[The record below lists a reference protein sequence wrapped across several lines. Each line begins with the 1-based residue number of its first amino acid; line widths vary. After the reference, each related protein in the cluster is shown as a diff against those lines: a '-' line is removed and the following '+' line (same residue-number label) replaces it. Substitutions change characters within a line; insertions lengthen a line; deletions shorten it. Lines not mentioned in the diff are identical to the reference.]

1 MSYVFY
7 LPALAII
14 AAVVLELLFGNSR
27 WLPHPA
33 PMMRRF
39 IAHGERALLTGDP
52 AADLGRGA
60 LLAIGVIAIAAV
72 AAFAVIAIA
81 ASISELLGVAAAIV
95 VAWMTLSLRSVDDA
109 AHKVQR
115 GLATRNL
122 DAARATM
129 AALTGRDPDSLDPDA
144 MIRATVESVAGNTSA
159 GAIAP
164 LFFLFLGGPVFSV
177 AYRAIDTLSS
187 MIGRGDDR
195 HQCFGRAAARIGDVA
210 NFIPTRITGLCIAAA
225 ASTMLLRGRA
235 SLATCLD
242 EAREHGGLNPGWP
255 EAAMAGALGVRLN
268 GPAVYAGEVIAR
280 ATFGRDAVP
289 LAIET
294 IAAAREVMRTAVFI
308 ALCALAIARYALSL
322 LF

>member
-1 MSYVFY
+1 MSYAFY

-14 AAVVLELLFGNSR
+14 AAVVIELLLGDPR

-33 PMMRRF
+33 RTMEGL
-39 IAHGERALLTGDP
+39 IARGERALLSGDR
-52 AADLGRGA
+52 AADLRRGA
-60 LLAIGVIAIAAV
+60 LLALAVVGVSAA
-72 AAFAVIAIA
+72 ATFAVIATA

-95 VAWMTLSLRSVDDA
+95 VSWMTLSLRSVDDA
-109 AHKVQR
+109 AHRVQR

-129 AALTGRDPDSLDPDA
+129 AALTGRDPDSLDRDA
-144 MIRATVESVAGNTSA
+144 IIRATVESVAGNTSA

-164 LFFLFLGGPVFSV
+164 LFFLFLGGPVLSI
-177 AYRAIDTLSS
+177 AYRTIDTLGAT
-187 MIGRGDDR
+187 IGRGDDR
-195 HQCFGRAAARIGDVA
+195 HQHFGRAAARIGDVA

-235 SLATCLD
+235 ALATCLD
-242 EAREHGGLNPGWP
+242 EAREYNGLNPGWP
-255 EAAMAGALGVRLN
+255 EAAMAGALGVRLS
-268 GPAVYAGEVIAR
+268 GPAVYAGEVVAR

-308 ALCALAIARYALSL
+308 ALCALAIVRYTLLL